1 MKRTRGA
8 RLQHEIASYVREAI
22 AKVPPLDNMALYV
35 DEPRIYESAV
45 GNQLWWRVPI
55 VPRPSPER
63 LFPLYEVMA
72 EVQQRLRAESH
83 DNIILFAA
91 DVDDTVAA

>member
-1 MKRTRGA
+1 
-8 RLQHEIASYVREAI
+8 
-22 AKVPPLDNMALYV
+22 
-35 DEPRIYESAV
+35 
-45 GNQLWWRVPI
+45 
-55 VPRPSPER
+55 
-63 LFPLYEVMA
+63 MA